1 MKLKTIFTVITLFLT
16 FFSLILI
23 HQIHF
28 VNLSDINESTAKFS
42 DLERDDS
49 YQKVTSQ
56 LVSHDP
62 IEINGNLDFISQGQ
76 NEGWQGNGS
85 LSNPVIIQNYFINT
99 GGSYGINVSNVDLF
113 FEIKNLS
120 VNISDALLSNTVGIT
135 LNNVSNGKYT
145 GNYINNSY
153 VGFQSFYLGH
163 RAE

>member
-99 GGSYGINVSNVDLF
+99 GGSYGINVSNSRK
-113 FEIKNLS
+113 IK
-120 VNISDALLSNTVGIT
+120 
-135 LNNVSNGKYT
+135 
-145 GNYINNSY
+145 
-153 VGFQSFYLGH
+153 
-163 RAE
+163 